1 MDKKTVKLGY
11 FHATPG
17 VTDRRRSPLHVHA
30 DIEISTELS
39 GPDKPRLSIC
49 GDTRYP
55 GAGDIES
62 GGQIQDEVRRLLESP
77 AATLNYPR
85 EKIEQLLD
93 IWEKW
98 HLNDMRPG
106 CEHQRASWNPLEKIH
121 LVTYKLRTDV
131 LVKRHKLERD
141 ATARLEKGETVTHTP
156 EDLALL
162 RLPYE
167 VTQGA
172 EVVSPSLEHLYE
184 VSKRETKL
192 AGWVYPKEH
201 PRGLL
206 CKPCD
211 VRLQVRDRVALRAA
225 PRGRGEVPG
234 GLLIMADIKTRLV
247 KAGFVEEA
255 GNYIKYVET
264 DADPSYILIT
274 AWDGSAVDINDAV
287 LVGFYD
293 LTDTKIATLKFSHL
307 ALFLDALQEE
317 TG

>member
-1 MDKKTVKLGY
+1 
-11 FHATPG
+11 
-17 VTDRRRSPLHVHA
+17 
-30 DIEISTELS
+30 
-39 GPDKPRLSIC
+39 
-49 GDTRYP
+49 
-55 GAGDIES
+55 
-62 GGQIQDEVRRLLESP
+62 
-77 AATLNYPR
+77 
-85 EKIEQLLD
+85 
-93 IWEKW
+93 
-98 HLNDMRPG
+98 
-106 CEHQRASWNPLEKIH
+106 
-121 LVTYKLRTDV
+121 V

-141 ATARLEKGETVTHTP
+141 ATARLEKGETVTHAP

-184 VSKRETKL
+184 VSKREEKL

-201 PRGLL
+201 PAR
-206 CKPCD
+206 PD
-211 VRLQVRDRVALRAA
+211 VQTVRSMRLQVRDRVALRAA

-307 ALFLDALQEE
+307 GCSLTRSKRKPAEVARCASAA
-317 TG
+317 